1 MNNGVYNLTLMSLLL
16 DEEIADLFVFS
27 LGVHV
32 HRFREAVLWVFE
44 CLCVTV
50 DMVEWERAN
59 VEGVRK
65 LPTKTPVAKTI
76 VAKTI
81 VGQAPQAAAAAV
93 AAAEAAEAVEA
104 VAAAENKKGVV
115 VKEVELIVKSKDDGK
130 ATAEKTSGTSTGGSN
145 SSLQTTA
152 STTEA
157 AAAMTLMTL
166 KADDN
171 LTL

>member
-81 VGQAPQAAAAAV
+81 V
-93 AAAEAAEAVEA
+93 AEAAEAAAA

-130 ATAEKTSGTSTGGSN
+130 ATAVKTSGTSTGGSN